1 MVSPQLEKGFIG
13 IANDIW
19 DEIISR
25 KFTERQQKILKLILR
40 LSYGC
45 QKKSAIIPLLTH
57 FELCGVR
64 IQDAKKEI
72 TYLKECKVIEWN
84 EKQLYALNKN
94 YDEWRVSLV
103 KEWNKDRFKE
113 LISLNLSMNKVTKSV
128 SEQAGDRVESYE
140 NCKSGVTKSVNGDLR
155 KVEVKEGGN
164 PCGSKDEGTPKDM
177 FKNNIKDSSCCL
189 TPENEFNS
197 KDEGIPSSRQGT
209 VPATSETDTDSEQN
223 EISSSDIDY
232 RQAVADKY
240 LRRRG
245 KGLEI
250 TIADDQAIDELIKEG
265 VPLQTAL
272 DGIDQAFDNFKPKHK
287 RDEIRS
293 VSYCATIIFSLH
305 ALREV
310 DSKSKED
317 ETPLDE
323 VEPELEV
330 PTSEYTQV
338 DIQNMLAK
346 LRAKQG
352 G

>member
-1 MVSPQLEKGFIG
+1 VVSPQLKDGFIG
-13 IANDIW
+13 IANSIW

-45 QKKSAIIPLLTH
+45 QKKSATIPLLTN

-72 TYLKECKVIEWN
+72 TYLKQCKVIEWDG
-84 EKQLYALNKN
+84 KQIYSLNKN

-103 KEWNKDRFKE
+103 KEWNEEKFKE
-113 LISLNLSMNKVTKSV
+113 LISINLTVYKVTKSV
-128 SEQAGDRVESYE
+128 SKQAGDGVGSYE
-140 NCKSGVTKSVNGDLR
+140 KCKSGVTKSVSGDLR
-155 KVEVKEGGN
+155 KVEVKEDEN

-177 FKNNIKDSSCCL
+177 FKDNIKDSSCCL
-189 TPENEFNS
+189 TPENEINS

-305 ALREV
+305 VLREV

-323 VEPELEV
+323 VEPEIEV

>member
-128 SEQAGDRVESYE
+128 
-140 NCKSGVTKSVNGDLR
+140 NGDLR

-265 VPLQTAL
+265 VPLQTTL
-272 DGIDQAFDNFKPKHK
+272 DGIDQAFVNFKPKHK

-293 VSYCATIIFSLH
+293 VSYCATVIYSLH
-305 ALREV
+305 ASRQAADQTAV
-310 DSKSKED
+310 
-317 ETPLDE
+317 T
-323 VEPELEV
+323 VE
-330 PTSEYTQV
+330 SEQESGAVLQPDKQYNTDDLQK
-338 DIQNMLAK
+338 MLAE

>member
-1 MVSPQLEKGFIG
+1 MAEIKWIKLSTGMFDDEKIK
-13 IANDIW
+13 IIEDMPEADTIIVIW
-19 DEIISR
+19 
-25 KFTERQQKILKLILR
+25 LKLMTMTGRANMGGYIMLTDT
-40 LSYGC
+40 
-45 QKKSAIIPLLTH
+45 IPYT
-57 FELCGVR
+57 E
-64 IQDAKKEI
+64 DM
-72 TYLKECKVIEWN
+72 
-84 EKQLYALNKN
+84 
-94 YDEWRVSLV
+94 
-103 KEWNKDRFKE
+103 
-113 LISLNLSMNKVTKSV
+113 LISVIKRPLPVIKMALSIFERFGMLEV
-128 SEQAGDRVESYE
+128 SEQGAFFLPNWEKHQNVDGMEKVREQTKKRVQKYRDKQKQLGSGEANSPVTGNATGNVTVTDGNETDKELDLELEKES
-140 NCKSGVTKSVNGDLR
+140 C
-155 KVEVKEGGN
+155 
-164 PCGSKDEGTPKDM
+164 
-177 FKNNIKDSSCCL
+177 CCL
-189 TPENEFNS
+189 TPEAEI
-197 KDEGIPSSRQGT
+197 KAEDEGIPSSRQGT
-209 VPATSETDTDSEQN
+209 VPATSGTDTDSEQN

-240 LRRRG
+240 LRCRG

-323 VEPELEV
+323 VEPEIEV